1 METPSANR
9 WLAHADPR
17 AILWAGGMLA
27 LALLVAG
34 VLSAVLLWRDLIG
47 NAEAEV
53 QRTVRLLS
61 QHAARVVGP
70 VDHTLREIDSALE
83 EAGQQGARMTPQ
95 QVHELMRPFA
105 TVGPYLVRVV
115 AMDEQ
120 GRFLGASDQA
130 KAPADLPLDDAWLR
144 QVRAS
149 DQALQVGLP
158 QSSRPSE
165 HRVVPLARPLTDS
178 KTQAFRGIVVAALG
192 LDQLQAFHHDMQLS
206 QGWQVALLRDDGIA
220 LTGAAAGTH
229 WRATGGAAG
238 EGRLPLDDETGEL
251 VRWRP
256 GEDAQVLVGLRRVG
270 AWPLMVAVSVDAATV
285 VAPWRHRAL
294 ALLSI
299 TLPAAAG
306 VMGLSWLGA
315 MALRRTRGLS
325 RSLGVS
331 TARYRALVESSPD
344 GILIARSGVIE
355 YGNAAM
361 ARLAQVGDA
370 SQLVGRRVD
379 SLLDGSSARQLSD
392 EFDGPPPGR
401 AISVEHWM
409 QPDRGMP
416 IDVETVIADG
426 APGDDASLQIVV
438 RDISA
443 RKQAQR
449 RLRDSEERYRL
460 MVEGAPDCAF
470 LLLDMDGVIEDVK
483 PVSGKVVLGRRQ
495 DLLGRPLGT
504 LFTPDATASDEPTRM
519 LRQAR
524 AVQAPQDREG
534 WCCRTDG
541 GRFWAHLV
549 LSPLADEDEQPRG
562 FHVLVR
568 DISSRKRLQ
577 DELDANR
584 RKLETLA
591 LASEAAREREKIRI
605 ARELHDELGQVLTVQ
620 QMDVEMLADELG
632 AAPLGVRE
640 RIAAMRAHVDS
651 ALEMTR
657 RIAGDLR
664 PLVLDDLGLAAAL
677 QWLLAQARSRCRI
690 EGHLE
695 LQGDAGALRD
705 ELATALFRIAQESM
719 TNVMR
724 HAQASQVE
732 IRLAIE
738 AEGVTLTVSDDG
750 RGLDAEALR
759 RGLGLMGI
767 EERARLL
774 GGHAAIGPREGGG
787 TSVRVRLPMTGA
799 AQTAHEEGAA

>member
-1 METPSANR
+1 METSLANR
-9 WLAHADPR
+9 WLARIEPR
-17 AILWAGGMLA
+17 AILWAGGTLA
-27 LALLVAG
+27 LALVVAG
-34 VLSAVLLWRDLIG
+34 GLSAVLLWRDLIG

-61 QHAARVVGP
+61 QHAARVIEP

-83 EAGQQGARMTPQ
+83 EAGQQGALMTPL

-115 AMDEQ
+115 ALDER
-120 GRFLGASDQA
+120 GRFRGASDRA
-130 KAPADLPLDDAWLR
+130 TAPADLHLDDAWLR
-144 QVRAS
+144 EVRGS
-149 DQALQVGLP
+149 GQALQVGLP
-158 QSSRPSE
+158 LASRASN

-178 KTQAFRGIVVAALG
+178 RTQAFRGVVVAALG

-206 QGWQVALLRDDGIA
+206 QGWQVALLRDDGMV
-220 LTGAAAGTH
+220 LTGAAPGTQWRPTSGIAGQ
-229 WRATGGAAG
+229 
-238 EGRLPLDDETGEL
+238 GRFALGDETGEL

-256 GEDAQVLVGLRRVG
+256 AEDAQVLVGLRRVG
-270 AWPLMVAVSVDAATV
+270 AWPLLVAVSVDAATV
-285 VAPWRHRAL
+285 VAPWRRRAL

-315 MALRRTRGLS
+315 GALRRTRGLS
-325 RSLGVS
+325 RSLGAS
-331 TARYRALVESSPD
+331 TARYRSLVESSPD
-344 GILIARSGVIE
+344 GILIARGGVIE
-355 YGNAAM
+355 YANAAIT
-361 ARLAQVGDA
+361 RLAQVGNA

-379 SLLDGSSARQLSD
+379 TLLGGNTARHATD

-401 AISVEHWM
+401 AISVEHWLH
-409 QPDRGMP
+409 PVGGGS
-416 IDVETVIADG
+416 IEVETVIADG
-426 APGDDASLQIVV
+426 APGDDDSLQIVV

-443 RKQAQR
+443 RKQAHR

-483 PVSGKVVLGRRQ
+483 PITSQVVLGRRL

-504 LFTPDATASDEPTRM
+504 LFTLDATARDEPMRM

-524 AVQAPQDREG
+524 AAQAPQDREG
-534 WCCRTDG
+534 WCRRTEG

-568 DISSRKRLQ
+568 DISARKRLQ

-605 ARELHDELGQVLTVQ
+605 ARELHDELGQMLTVQ

-632 AAPLGVRE
+632 TAPTGVRE

-690 EGHLE
+690 EGQLE
-695 LQGDAGALRD
+695 LEGDASAMPD

-724 HAQASQVE
+724 HARASRVG
-732 IRLAIE
+732 IRLVIDGQ
-738 AEGVTLTVSDDG
+738 GVTLSVSDDG
-750 RGLDAEALR
+750 RGLDAGAVHH
-759 RGLGLMGI
+759 GLGLMGI

-787 TSVRVRLPMTGA
+787 TSVRVRLPVTGVVQA
-799 AQTAHEEGAA
+799 AREGDRA

>member
-9 WLAHADPR
+9 WLARADPR

-27 LALLVAG
+27 LALLVGG

-61 QHAARVVGP
+61 QHAARVVEP

-83 EAGQQGARMTPQ
+83 ESGHQVAQMTPQ

-115 AMDEQ
+115 ALDEQ
-120 GRFLGASDQA
+120 GRFRGASDQVT
-130 KAPADLPLDDAWLR
+130 APADLYLDDAWLR

-149 DQALQVGLP
+149 DQQLQIGLP
-158 QSSRPSE
+158 QAKRPNE
-165 HRVVPLARPLTDS
+165 HRVVPMARPLTDS
-178 KTQAFRGIVVAALG
+178 KTRVFRGVVIAALG

-229 WRATGGAAG
+229 WRATSGAAG

-256 GEDAQVLVGLRRVG
+256 AEDAQVLVGLRRVD

-285 VAPWRHRAL
+285 VAPWHRRAL

-306 VMGLSWLGA
+306 VMALSWLGA
-315 MALRRTRGLS
+315 VALRRTRGLS

-331 TARYRALVESSPD
+331 TARYRSLVESSPD
-344 GILIARSGVIE
+344 GILIARRGVIE
-355 YGNAAM
+355 FANAAM

-379 SLLDGSSARQLSD
+379 SLLDSSSARHLSD

-401 AISVEHWM
+401 AVSVEHWL

-416 IDVETVIADG
+416 VEVETVIADG

-470 LLLDMDGVIEDVK
+470 LLLDTDGVIEDVK
-483 PVSGKVVLGRRQ
+483 PVAGKVVLGRRQ
-495 DLLGRPLGT
+495 DLLGRPLET
-504 LFTPDATASDEPTRM
+504 LFTLDATARHEPKRM
-519 LRQAR
+519 LREAR
-524 AVQAPQDREG
+524 NAPQDREG
-534 WCCRTDG
+534 WCRRTDG

-549 LSPLADEDEQPRG
+549 LSPLADEDEQRRG

-568 DISSRKRLQ
+568 DISARKRLQ

-632 AAPLGVRE
+632 AAPPAVRE
-640 RIAAMRAHVDS
+640 RIDAMRAHVDS

-690 EGHLE
+690 DGHLE
-695 LQGDAGALRD
+695 LHGDAGAMRD

-724 HAQASQVE
+724 HAQASRVE

-738 AEGVTLTVSDDG
+738 ADGVTLTVSDDG
-750 RGLDAEALR
+750 RGLDADALR

-787 TSVRVRLPMTGA
+787 TLVRVRLPMTGA
-799 AQTAHEEGAA
+799 AQTAHEEGIA

>member
-1 METPSANR
+1 METSIANR
-9 WLAHADPR
+9 WLARADPR

-34 VLSAVLLWRDLIG
+34 VLSAVLLRRDLIG

-61 QHAARVVGP
+61 QHAARVVEP

-83 EAGQQGARMTPQ
+83 AAGQQDAVMTPQ
-95 QVHELMRPFA
+95 QVHDLMRPFA
-105 TVGPYLVRVV
+105 TVGPHLVRVV
-115 AMDEQ
+115 ALDEQ
-120 GRFLGASDQA
+120 GRFRGASDQVT
-130 KAPADLPLDDAWLR
+130 APADLHLDDAWLR

-149 DQALQVGLP
+149 DQALQIGMP
-158 QSSRPSE
+158 QVSRPGE
-165 HRVVPLARPLTDS
+165 HRVVSMARPLTDS
-178 KTQAFRGIVVAALG
+178 KSRAFRGIVVAALG
-192 LDQLQAFHHDMQLS
+192 LDQLQAFHQDMQLS
-206 QGWQVALLRDDGIA
+206 QGWQVALLRDDGMA
-220 LTGAAAGTH
+220 LTGAAPGTQ
-229 WRATGGAAG
+229 WRATSGAAG
-238 EGRLPLDDETGEL
+238 EGRLPLNDEAGEQ
-251 VRWRP
+251 VRWRTA
-256 GEDAQVLVGLRRVG
+256 EDAQVLVGLRRVG
-270 AWPLMVAVSVDAATV
+270 TWPLLVAVSVDAATV
-285 VAPWRHRAL
+285 VAPWRRRAL

-306 VMGLSWLGA
+306 VMALSWLGA
-315 MALRRTRGLS
+315 VALRRSRGLS

-331 TARYRALVESSPD
+331 TARYRSLVESSPD
-344 GILIARSGVIE
+344 GILIARGGVIE
-355 YGNAAM
+355 YANAAI

-379 SLLDGSSARQLSD
+379 SLLGGGIARRSNG
-392 EFDGPPPGR
+392 EFDGPPPDR
-401 AISVEHWM
+401 AISVEHWLH
-409 QPDRGMP
+409 PDGGVP
-416 IDVETVIADG
+416 IEVETVIADG
-426 APGDDASLQIVV
+426 GTGDDASLQIVV

-483 PVSGKVVLGRRQ
+483 PASGKVVLGRRQ

-504 LFTPDATASDEPTRM
+504 LFTLDATARNEPMRM

-534 WCCRTDG
+534 WCRRTDG
-541 GRFWAHLV
+541 SRFWAHLV

-568 DISSRKRLQ
+568 DISPRKRLQ

-584 RKLETLA
+584 QKLETLA

-605 ARELHDELGQVLTVQ
+605 ARELHDELGQMLTVQ

-632 AAPLGVRE
+632 AVVPAARE

-695 LQGDAGALRD
+695 LEGDAGALRED
-705 ELATALFRIAQESM
+705 LATALFRIAQESM

-724 HAQASQVE
+724 HALASRVE
-732 IRLAIE
+732 IRLAIS

-750 RGLDAEALR
+750 RGLDADALR
-759 RGLGLMGI
+759 RGLGLKGI

-787 TSVRVRLPMTGA
+787 TSVRVRLPLTGVQA
-799 AQTAHEEGAA
+799 TRQEGST